1 MRREP
6 IGSVSSLSSPVRPT
20 AARHSVTREE
30 RHNAQLAAVVAA
42 SDDAIISLGTDFV
55 VQTWNAGAERM
66 FGYGEAEARGHKLS
80 ELIIPDADKDESAA
94 TLAAVLNGETVLKEL
109 LRRHKDGHLVPVEI
123 STSPI
128 RDRSGR
134 VIGTSVIYRDISERE
149 RAKDTRRAL
158 ADSEARFRVTFEN
171 ARVGIVN
178 VAPDGRFV
186 RVNEAACRFVG
197 YSADEL
203 TTTSFLDII
212 HPDDLAASVA
222 RLEQVRQGKIDH
234 SDVTDKR
241 FLHKDG
247 TIVWGRVTGSCVR
260 KSSDGSIDYFV
271 AVVEDITARKHA
283 EEELRKSEERF
294 RSSVLL
300 SPLPTLLYDDR
311 EQILALSRSWL
322 EGSSYSG
329 EELRRIEDWTARA
342 YGERSGEVLEYI
354 RRIISTEPQAQL
366 AEMTIRTK
374 DGRERLWTFACSAL
388 GTQSDG
394 RRLSCSLSCRPSPAR
409 PRHGSLKT
417 LSGALMSASG
427 RSQPIK
433 TCSSGTSGRESMS
446 MSWCAPSS
454 HILPT
459 LSGLASRSTAQGCT

>member
-123 STSPI
+123 NSSPI
-128 RDRSGR
+128 CDRSGR
-134 VIGTSVIYRDISERE
+134 VIGTSVIYRDISER
-149 RAKDTRRAL
+149 RRAEEARLALADSEARFRATFENAAVGISHVAPDGRFLRFNKALSRLLGWPADELISKSVWEITHPDDLAVELAQFRQLEDGRVDSYSLDKRDLRKDGSIVWIRLTRSCVRKNDGSVDYFVAAVEDISARKRAEEEL

-178 VAPDGRFV
+178 AAPDGRFL

-234 SDVTDKR
+234 LDVSSGPQCSSRHCRPSCT
-241 FLHKDG
+241 
-247 TIVWGRVTGSCVR
+247 TIGS
-260 KSSDGSIDYFV
+260 KS
-271 AVVEDITARKHA
+271 
-283 EEELRKSEERF
+283 
-294 RSSVLL
+294 LL
-300 SPLPTLLYDDR
+300 SAAVGSKEVATR
-311 EQILALSRSWL
+311 ARNCAASRTGRLALTVNARAKYWSTSAGSFRRSLRRSWL
-322 EGSSYSG
+322 
-329 EELRRIEDWTARA
+329 
-342 YGERSGEVLEYI
+342 
-354 RRIISTEPQAQL
+354 
-366 AEMTIRTK
+366 K
-374 DGRERLWTFACSAL
+374 
-388 GTQSDG
+388 
-394 RRLSCSLSCRPSPAR
+394 
-409 PRHGSLKT
+409 
-417 LSGALMSASG
+417 
-427 RSQPIK
+427 
-433 TCSSGTSGRESMS
+433 
-446 MSWCAPSS
+446 
-454 HILPT
+454 
-459 LSGLASRSTAQGCT
+459 